1 MRTRLFSVLAALAP
15 MALVQG
21 CIIYAD
27 GKQDT
32 GFDDEEREDTE
43 IPPDDTD
50 TSDTADTADTADP
63 DDTGDSDDDTG
74 GSVLDADGDGWTID
88 EDCDDSDPDVN
99 PDAEEI
105 CNDGIDNDC
114 DGLATGCRLE
124 GEHTAVDVADTIFQG
139 ASSDDRFGVAL
150 TGAGDVDA
158 DGAVDILIAR
168 AGSPGGNKA
177 AVHLF
182 RSPTSGLVNAGAA
195 DATLHSVVSGDGL
208 GIGMTALGDMD
219 GDGYGDFAVGAPFAP
234 ANAVG
239 EESDWAVYVFS
250 GPMTGDAA
258 VTTAEAWFAA
268 QDIGDLTGWRLGSPG
283 DVTGD
288 GVVDLLIASPS
299 AHVSPGDA
307 AGKVW
312 LMEGPWRREEAL
324 SDAVAVFTGELA
336 GSRAGAGA
344 ATTAGDVDGDG
355 REDML
360 MSSPDVASSGGVA
373 GQGAAYVV
381 TSAVSGQ
388 IDLRYADARIYGL
401 TGGDRFGASATHAGD
416 VNGDGY
422 ADILVGAPDSDLG
435 ASDAGA
441 AYLFHGGSD
450 LSGPLDAGD
459 ADFIL
464 LGARANG
471 ETGIAVSAVGD
482 MDGDGKDDFAV
493 SDPVGVDS
501 AGLGVVA
508 VTYGPAVGNTDIED
522 ADLVLVADDANINMG
537 GSIAHP
543 GDTDD
548 DGLGELLIGASL
560 LSPSGAPS
568 AGGAYLVRGTGF

>member
-1 MRTRLFSVLAALAP
+1 MHPRPLSVFAVLAPLVLA
-15 MALVQG
+15 QG

-27 GKQDT
+27 GKHDS
-32 GFDDEEREDTE
+32 GFDDEEREDTDVD
-43 IPPDDTD
+43 PDDTD
-50 TSDTADTADTADP
+50 TDDTADT
-63 DDTGDSDDDTG
+63 DDTGEDTGDDTG
-74 GSVLDADGDGWTID
+74 ASVLDADGDGFSVD
-88 EDCDDSDPDVN
+88 EDCDDTNPDVN
-99 PDAEEI
+99 PDATEI
-105 CNDGIDNDC
+105 CDDGLDNDC

-139 ASSDDRFGVAL
+139 AASDDHFGASL

-158 DGAVDILIAR
+158 DGSVDLLIAR
-168 AGSPGGNKA
+168 AGSPTGSKG

-195 DATLHSVVSGDGL
+195 DATLHSVVSNDGL

-239 EESDWAVYVFS
+239 EEDDWAVYIFS
-250 GPMTGDAA
+250 GPMTGDAS

-299 AHVSPGDA
+299 ASVSPGDM

-324 SDAVAVFTGELA
+324 SDAVAVFTGEMG

-360 MSSPDVASSGGVA
+360 MSSPDVPAGGTA

-381 TSAVSGQ
+381 TSSVSGQ

-401 TGGDRFGASATHAGD
+401 SSGDRFGASATHAGD

-435 ASDAGA
+435 AADAGA
-441 AYLFHGGSD
+441 AYLFHGGSS

-471 ETGIAVSAVGD
+471 ETGTAVSAVGD
-482 MDGDGKDDFAV
+482 MDGDGNGDFAV
-493 SDPVGVDS
+493 SDPEGVDS
-501 AGLGVVA
+501 ADLGVVA
-508 VTYGPAVGNTDIED
+508 ITYGPAVGNTDIED
-522 ADLVLVADDANINMG
+522 ADLVLVADAADINMG
-537 GSIAHP
+537 GSLANP
-543 GDTDD
+543 GDTDN
-548 DGLGELLIGASL
+548 DGLGEILIGASL